1 MAIPEKSGNIK
12 LNESGTL
19 PDLPKKM
26 MDDTETANWWF
37 EARSVLNRQQ
47 DAIDD
52 KVSPTNVS
60 FTLPSTSPI
69 EYEYTHNLGKFP
81 LVQVL
86 DGDNESISATVVT
99 ITHDSVN
106 KFTVSSASPLT
117 GTLIIH

>member
-1 MAIPEKSGNIK
+1 M
-12 LNESGTL
+12 L
-19 PDLPKKM
+19 
-26 MDDTETANWWF
+26 DDAETANWWF

-47 DAIDD
+47 NALSDRLRA
-52 KVSPTNVS
+52 TNVS

-86 DGDNESISATVVT
+86 DEDNESVSATTVT

>member
-1 MAIPEKSGNIK
+1 MAIPEKSGHVD

-26 MDDTETANWWF
+26 LDDAETANWWF

-47 DAIDD
+47 NALSDRLRA
-52 KVSPTNVS
+52 TNVS

-86 DGDNESISATVVT
+86 DEDNESVSATTVT